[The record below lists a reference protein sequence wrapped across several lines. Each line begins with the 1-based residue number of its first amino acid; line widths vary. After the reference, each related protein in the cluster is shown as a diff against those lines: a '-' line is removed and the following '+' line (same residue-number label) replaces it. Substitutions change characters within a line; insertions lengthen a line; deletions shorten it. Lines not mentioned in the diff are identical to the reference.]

1 MTKAFK
7 NILMHINDYSTYD
20 FKKGIAKVKT
30 QRITDFS
37 FSWDADTRLSDTVYR
52 ERIKKILPALFNAS
66 SEIFEYTPVPHGV
79 VVTLKEV

>member
-20 FKKGIAKVKT
+20 FKRGIAKIKAA
-30 QRITDFS
+30 RLTDFS
-37 FSWDADTRLSDTVYR
+37 FSWDADTRLSDAVYR
-52 ERIKKILPALFNAS
+52 ERIKKILPALFNTS
-66 SEIFEYTPVPHGV
+66 SENFEYTPVPHGV